1 VLPPGT
7 LEIVLRIRGV
17 DLWEVGA
24 AGRVLELRRRA
35 DRVTLNAR
43 FPACRMA
50 DPRDALIAELEA
62 RLADSE
68 ARRLAAE
75 AAVVRLEVVLARL
88 KVELARLEAV
98 VARLEA
104 MRDALETVCAARI
117 RELQRGGP
125 RPSTCHAAARA
136 W

>member
-1 VLPPGT
+1 
-7 LEIVLRIRGV
+7 
-17 DLWEVGA
+17 
-24 AGRVLELRRRA
+24 
-35 DRVTLNAR
+35 VTLNAR

-75 AAVVRLEVVLARL
+75 AAVA
-88 KVELARLEAV
+88 KLEAV
-98 VARLEA
+98 
-104 MRDALETVCAARI
+104 RDALEAAVAKLEAAAAKLEAVCVARI

-125 RPSTCHAAARA
+125 RPSTCHMAARTS
-136 W
+136 